1 MSGRAGFPGLPGDA
15 ERPMPLHPD
24 ELSGDAVSAQELG
37 GALEAARSLEA
48 TAVAPPVRPSSDFA
62 DRVMARLEGEPTPGA
77 TGYLA
82 PLRRLGLGGLVA
94 SVRQAWAVVGLAS
107 RPLGVRATALAYVL
121 AVVLIGSSITGLAA
135 FGTAGAL
142 GLLDGPDASPS
153 PTLPVESP
161 GPVVEPSPTTEPAP
175 TAVPSLEP
183 SEDPSATGSLEP
195 EESDDDHGGA
205 SATPRETDDD
215 HDSET
220 PQPSKTPKPS
230 QTPESTRTPGPS
242 ASADDD

>member
-1 MSGRAGFPGLPGDA
+1 
-15 ERPMPLHPD
+15 MPLHPD

-37 GALEAARSLEA
+37 GALEAARALEA
-48 TAVAPPVRPSSDFA
+48 AAVAPLVHTSAAFA
-62 DRVMARLEGEPTPGA
+62 DGVMARLEGEPTPGA
-77 TGYLA
+77 LGYLA
-82 PLRRLGLGGLVA
+82 PLRRLGLGGLAA
-94 SVRQAWAVVGLAS
+94 SLRQAWAVVGLGT

-135 FGTAGAL
+135 YGTAGAL
-142 GLLDGPDASPS
+142 GLFEGPDASPS

-161 GPVVEPSPTTEPAP
+161 GPMNEPSPTTQPPSTP
-175 TAVPSLEP
+175 TPSPEP
-183 SEDPSATGSLEP
+183 SEEPSATQSSEP

-205 SATPRETDDD
+205 GATPRETDDD

-230 QTPESTRTPGPS
+230 ETPDSTKTPGPS